1 MNLGVRLRRRRRE
14 CFYTVRELAAMVGCS
29 WRALYSAETNTN
41 IPKLSTLAKLAKVLD
56 TTIDELVGDD
66 YE

>member
-14 CFYTVRELAAMVGCS
+14 CFYTVAELAAIVGCS
-29 WRALYSAETNTN
+29 LRALYSAEKNTN
-41 IPKLSTLAKLAKVLD
+41 IPKLATLARLAKVLD
-56 TTIDELVGDD
+56 ITIDELVGDD